1 MFHVLSRRSLRGDSI
16 ISWSKG
22 NFNSK
27 LTLLPLT
34 SKHLP
39 PFLLPSYLHP
49 SPRDNF
55 FWGTTMGSKT
65 KSSDSSAVAD
75 EIINTVRASDNGKSM
90 ELKSLRKAVLIAT
103 KHLSDKEGDIDKST
117 KKLFKAAVQSLE
129 NGELHLQKSCHI
141 YDLYLQ
147 STHVICLD
155 W

>member
-1 MFHVLSRRSLRGDSI
+1 
-16 ISWSKG
+16 
-22 NFNSK
+22 
-27 LTLLPLT
+27 
-34 SKHLP
+34 
-39 PFLLPSYLHP
+39 
-49 SPRDNF
+49 
-55 FWGTTMGSKT
+55 MGSKT

-75 EIINTVRASDNGKSM
+75 AILNTVRASDNGKSM
-90 ELKSLRKAVLIAT
+90 ELKSLR

-147 STHVICLD
+147 STHVMCLD